1 MEYDEITPLS
11 VCGVTGFELSDFTD
25 MQEEEVFAN
34 TNITAHY

>member
-1 MEYDEITPLS
+1 MEYDDITPLS

-25 MQEEEVFAN
+25 MQEEVFAN